1 MIQPIYKEGIQRS
14 TNKSWKKKKQI
25 KKKNQEL
32 ITEIVGLNSKI
43 VLFQS

>member
-1 MIQPIYKEGIQRS
+1 M
-14 TNKSWKKKKQI
+14 KKKQI